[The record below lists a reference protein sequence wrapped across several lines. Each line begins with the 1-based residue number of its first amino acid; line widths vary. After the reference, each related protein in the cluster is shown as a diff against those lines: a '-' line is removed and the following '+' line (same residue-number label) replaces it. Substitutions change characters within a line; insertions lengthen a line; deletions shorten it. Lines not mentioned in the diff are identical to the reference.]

1 MLIHKNL
8 LLTLTTVATLQA
20 CSFDIERENAASP
33 LKGCKQSSSNK
44 EDCEGK
50 DLLHVASP
58 EWQDQIIYFLM
69 LDWFNEGDISNSD
82 QGVGVY
88 ELGAKSKYNGG
99 DLKGVIDKLDYIQG
113 LGATSVRTT
122 PQVANQWWDPVAQ
135 YWGYHGY
142 WARDF
147 KSVDEHY
154 GNLDDYQNLSRNLHA
169 RDMYL
174 IQDIVVNHTG
184 IFFYYDGPYDAKD
197 VSKNFKLNVPLCQ
210 ASCWLYS
217 NGCG

>member
-1 MLIHKNL
+1 
-8 LLTLTTVATLQA
+8 
-20 CSFDIERENAASP
+20 
-33 LKGCKQSSSNK
+33 
-44 EDCEGK
+44 
-50 DLLHVASP
+50 
-58 EWQDQIIYFLM
+58 
-69 LDWFNEGDISNSD
+69 
-82 QGVGVY
+82 
-88 ELGAKSKYNGG
+88 
-99 DLKGVIDKLDYIQG
+99 LDYIQG

-210 ASCWLYS
+210 ASC
-217 NGCG
+217 